1 MLSRHLKDS
10 SPQLHKD
17 RLLKRSKADILN
29 GNIQSKNSTAR
40 LLSQE
45 DSANFELLEK
55 PSNLEQETEK
65 LISGTSVM
73 VGSLE
78 KLNIKEVNI
87 LREGEISAEDL
98 IIKKESSDE
107 MQEKSYKM
115 IPKPSSQVLLSRV
128 ASKEQLQ
135 TDAIQRLNYNIYLK
149 KLS

>member
-1 MLSRHLKDS
+1 
-10 SPQLHKD
+10 
-17 RLLKRSKADILN
+17 
-29 GNIQSKNSTAR
+29 
-40 LLSQE
+40 
-45 DSANFELLEK
+45 LLEK

-115 IPKPSSQVLLSRV
+115 LPKPSSQILLSRV